1 MALIRSISGL
11 RGTLGNDLF
20 PHTIARYC
28 IAFHKFLPE
37 GSIVIGRDGRPSGRW
52 IEEIAAVTLSA
63 LGRKVKKIGITPTPT
78 VQVLVEHSNA
88 AGGIAITASHN
99 PAEWNGLKFLN
110 SSGVFLDKEE
120 NLRLWD
126 ILDNRKFDY
135 DPAQSCGDRK
145 DNINAINFHI
155 DKVLGSSFINA
166 EYIKTEL
173 KQRNYT
179 IVVDAVNASG
189 SKTIPNLAGELGCK
203 IICLHC
209 DESGNFPHEPEPIPE
224 NLGGLSKAVK
234 ENNADMGIAVD
245 PDADRLV
252 LIDNTGEPIG
262 EEKTIALAVKALL
275 SKSYVRTEK
284 NTVVV
289 NQSTSRMVEDIAESL
304 GSEVVRS
311 DVGEINVVKKMKEVG
326 AIIGGEGSG
335 GVILPECHY
344 GRDSLIG
351 TALILGYIAET
362 GKSLKELSEELPKY
376 EMIKTKM
383 DFSGELAPIIEKVK
397 GIFSDGKIAEGDGI
411 KIDYP
416 DRWVQL
422 RASNTEPIIRIMA
435 EAPTRDEAQALID
448 MVEV

>member
-135 DPAQSCGDRK
+135 DPEQSCGDRK

-179 IVVDAVNASG
+179 IVVDAVNSSG

-224 NLGGLSKAVK
+224 NLGDLSEAVK
-234 ENNADMGIAVD
+234 QNNADMGIAVD

-383 DFSGELAPIIEKVK
+383 DFSGDLTEIIEKVK
-397 GIFSDGKIAEGDGI
+397 SVFSDGRITEGDGI
-411 KIDYP
+411 KVDYP

-435 EAPTRDEAQALID
+435 EAPSREEAQALID
-448 MVEV
+448 KVEV